1 MINKHLIKWL
11 LKNSPDEFLQS
22 NGFFNIYRTLKE
34 GGVCEIIVYQPIF
47 VMQDLNSGE
56 IEANC
61 KLVRF
66 NDILIHSYS
75 FIEIIMD
82 IKTNLNS

>member
-1 MINKHLIKWL
+1 MVI
-11 LKNSPDEFLQS
+11 KNSPVEFLKS
-22 NGFFNIYRTLKE
+22 KGFFNIYRTLKE

-75 FIEIIMD
+75 FIEIVMD

>member
-1 MINKHLIKWL
+1 MVI
-11 LKNSPDEFLQS
+11 KNSPVEFLKS
-22 NGFFNIYRTLKE
+22 KGFFNIYRTLKE
-34 GGVCEIIVYQPIF
+34 GGVCEIIVCQPIF

-66 NDILIHSYS
+66 NDILIQSYS
-75 FIEIIMD
+75 FIEIVMD

>member
-1 MINKHLIKWL
+1 MVI
-11 LKNSPDEFLQS
+11 KNSPVEFLKS
-22 NGFFNIYRTLKE
+22 KGFFNIYRTLKE
-34 GGVCEIIVYQPIF
+34 GAVCEIIVYQPIF

-75 FIEIIMD
+75 FIEIVMD

>member
-1 MINKHLIKWL
+1 MVI
-11 LKNSPDEFLQS
+11 KNSPVEFLKS
-22 NGFFNIYRTLKE
+22 KGFFNIYRTLKE

-47 VMQDLNSGE
+47 IMQDLNSGE

-66 NDILIHSYS
+66 NDILIQSYS
-75 FIEIIMD
+75 FIEIVMD

>member
-1 MINKHLIKWL
+1 MVI
-11 LKNSPDEFLQS
+11 KNSPVEFLKS
-22 NGFFNIYRTLKE
+22 KGFFNIYRTLKE
-34 GGVCEIIVYQPIF
+34 GWVCEIIVYQPIF

-66 NDILIHSYS
+66 NDILIQSYS
-75 FIEIIMD
+75 FIEIVMD

>member
-1 MINKHLIKWL
+1 MVI
-11 LKNSPDEFLQS
+11 KNSPVEFLKS
-22 NGFFNIYRTLKE
+22 KGFFNIYRTLKE
-34 GGVCEIIVYQPIF
+34 GGVCEIIIYQPIF

-66 NDILIHSYS
+66 NDILIQSYS
-75 FIEIIMD
+75 FIEIVMD

>member
-1 MINKHLIKWL
+1 
-11 LKNSPDEFLQS
+11 
-22 NGFFNIYRTLKE
+22 
-34 GGVCEIIVYQPIF
+34 
-47 VMQDLNSGE
+47 MQDLNSGE
-56 IEANC
+56 IDANC

>member
-1 MINKHLIKWL
+1 MVI
-11 LKNSPDEFLQS
+11 KNSPVEFLKS
-22 NGFFNIYRTLKE
+22 KGFFNIYRTLKE
-34 GGVCEIIVYQPIF
+34 GAVCEIIVYQPIF

-66 NDILIHSYS
+66 NDILIQSYS
-75 FIEIIMD
+75 FIEIVMD

>member
-1 MINKHLIKWL
+1 MVI
-11 LKNSPDEFLQS
+11 KNSPVEFLKS
-22 NGFFNIYRTLKE
+22 KGFFNIYRTLKE

-56 IEANC
+56 IEAHC

-66 NDILIHSYS
+66 NDILIQSYS
-75 FIEIIMD
+75 FIEIVMD

>member
-1 MINKHLIKWL
+1 MTKKNLIKWL

-47 VMQDLNSGE
+47 VMQDLNAGE

-66 NDILIHSYS
+66 NDILIQSYS
-75 FIEIIMD
+75 FIEIVMD

>member
-1 MINKHLIKWL
+1 MKEPINKVVI
-11 LKNSPDEFLQS
+11 KNSPVEFLKS
-22 NGFFNIYRTLKE
+22 KGFFNIYRTLKE

-66 NDILIHSYS
+66 NDILIQSYS
-75 FIEIIMD
+75 FIEIVMD

>member
-1 MINKHLIKWL
+1 MVI
-11 LKNSPDEFLQS
+11 KNSPVEFLKS
-22 NGFFNIYRTLKE
+22 KGFFNIYRTLKE
-34 GGVCEIIVYQPIF
+34 GAVCEIIVYQPIF

-66 NDILIHSYS
+66 NYILIQSYS
-75 FIEIIMD
+75 FIEIVMD